1 MSAAWNTVWDRPL
14 GGEVPYTAQITP
26 TVIRTTN
33 GAYLQCFRLGGAS
46 FETTDDETLNGW
58 HERLN
63 ALFRNLAS
71 RHVALWT
78 HLVRRRESVYPG
90 GTFEPGFAEELNDH
104 YRERLA
110 SDTLMVNEWFVSV
123 LYRPTV
129 GALGLPLASLLA
141 AQDADVSATL
151 AREALDAS
159 AKLAEQILVGLDR
172 YDPEPLALQGTGG
185 SRTSDALGFL
195 AFLINGERQPIP
207 LPRAPLAEVLPT
219 SRVFFGR
226 EAIEYRTP
234 TRTRLGAFL
243 GIKDYPTP
251 TTPGLFNRLLTV
263 DFPFV
268 LTQSFAFLEK
278 ATAQKILARQQ
289 SRLVNAG
296 DLAVSQAAELSE
308 ALDRIASNEFAMGDH
323 HLTLQVLTEP
333 FDAVSGDPSL
343 ALKRLNTHVETA
355 RTILGETGM
364 LVAREDLALA
374 AAYWAQLPGNFSHR
388 TRKAPVTT
396 RNFAGMCSFHGFP
409 TGRASGNHWGEAL
422 TVLKTSARSPYYFSL
437 HASDPRDPDGGSR
450 KDTGHTFLCG
460 PTGSGKTVFLGL
472 CVAML
477 TKFGATQVIF
487 DKDRGLEI
495 LVRALGGEY
504 RPLQT
509 GVPTG
514 FNPLA
519 LPDTPVNRE
528 FLTSLLGRL
537 VSRSGQLLSV
547 QDQGEITA
555 ALAGTYAL
563 DPAVRRLSRVLEFL
577 DPTDPDGVHARLV
590 PWCGVAGGD
599 YAWVFDQ
606 TEDRIAPLLQTQKLV
621 GFDVTDFLDHAV
633 TRGPVTSYLFHLTR
647 QLLDGRRL
655 AVWMDEFS
663 KILSDLA
670 FESFAKDGL
679 KTWRKLNA
687 LGGFAT
693 QSPSDVLASP
703 IARTLVEQTATKVF
717 FPNADANAADY
728 VGGFGLSEREF
739 TLLREQLEPGSRRF
753 LVKSGHHSVVC
764 ELDLK
769 GFDYE
774 LTVISGRASTVE
786 RVHRLVEEVG
796 ASPALWLPHLR
807 EESTHAI

>member
-195 AFLINGERQPIP
+195 ALLINGEHQPIP
-207 LPRAPLAEVLPT
+207 LPRAPLAEVLPN

-234 TRTRLGAFL
+234 TRTRLGAVL

-278 ATAQKILARQQ
+278 ATAQKIL
-289 SRLVNAG
+289 
-296 DLAVSQAAELSE
+296 
-308 ALDRIASNEFAMGDH
+308 
-323 HLTLQVLTEP
+323 
-333 FDAVSGDPSL
+333 
-343 ALKRLNTHVETA
+343 
-355 RTILGETGM
+355 
-364 LVAREDLALA
+364 
-374 AAYWAQLPGNFSHR
+374 
-388 TRKAPVTT
+388 
-396 RNFAGMCSFHGFP
+396 
-409 TGRASGNHWGEAL
+409 
-422 TVLKTSARSPYYFSL
+422 
-437 HASDPRDPDGGSR
+437 
-450 KDTGHTFLCG
+450 
-460 PTGSGKTVFLGL
+460 
-472 CVAML
+472 
-477 TKFGATQVIF
+477 
-487 DKDRGLEI
+487 
-495 LVRALGGEY
+495 VRALGGEY

-519 LPDTPVNRE
+519 LPDTAPNRE
-528 FLTSLLGRL
+528 FLTGLLGRL

-547 QDQGEITA
+547 RDQGEITA

-590 PWCGVAGGD
+590 PWCAVAGGD
-599 YAWVFDQ
+599 YAWGFDQ

-663 KILSDLA
+663 KILSDPA

-693 QSPSDVLASP
+693 QSPSDVLSSP

-807 EESTHAI
+807 EESTPAI

>member
-1 MSAAWNTVWDRPL
+1 M
-14 GGEVPYTAQITP
+14 
-26 TVIRTTN
+26 
-33 GAYLQCFRLGGAS
+33 
-46 FETTDDETLNGW
+46 
-58 HERLN
+58 
-63 ALFRNLAS
+63 
-71 RHVALWT
+71 
-78 HLVRRRESVYPG
+78 
-90 GTFEPGFAEELNDH
+90 
-104 YRERLA
+104 
-110 SDTLMVNEWFVSV
+110 
-123 LYRPTV
+123 
-129 GALGLPLASLLA
+129 
-141 AQDADVSATL
+141 
-151 AREALDAS
+151 
-159 AKLAEQILVGLDR
+159 
-172 YDPEPLALQGTGG
+172 
-185 SRTSDALGFL
+185 
-195 AFLINGERQPIP
+195 
-207 LPRAPLAEVLPT
+207 
-219 SRVFFGR
+219 
-226 EAIEYRTP
+226 
-234 TRTRLGAFL
+234 
-243 GIKDYPTP
+243 
-251 TTPGLFNRLLTV
+251 
-263 DFPFV
+263 
-268 LTQSFAFLEK
+268 
-278 ATAQKILARQQ
+278 
-289 SRLVNAG
+289 
-296 DLAVSQAAELSE
+296 
-308 ALDRIASNEFAMGDH
+308 
-323 HLTLQVLTEP
+323 
-333 FDAVSGDPSL
+333 SGDPSL